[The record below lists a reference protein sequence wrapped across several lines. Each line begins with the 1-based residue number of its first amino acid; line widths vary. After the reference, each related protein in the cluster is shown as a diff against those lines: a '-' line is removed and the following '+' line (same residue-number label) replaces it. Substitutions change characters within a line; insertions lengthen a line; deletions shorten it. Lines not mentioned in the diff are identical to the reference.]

1 MGLFDAIF
9 RRNTSSS
16 GGARPPPDKTKWIR
30 AFVKKRVI
38 QDPIAIVQGF
48 SPAMVEQLPPEVLLG
63 LPEGTLVTI
72 VETFAA
78 LKLQGVSDSEALQR
92 IERHRSMIGSGTMPS
107 PLSLESY
114 IWYRVSL
121 EHSDAGPLPEEHIA
135 DCVLMARTLYKC

>member
-9 RRNTSSS
+9 GKSTSNS
-16 GGARPPPDKTKWIR
+16 GGTRPPPDKIKWIR

-38 QDPIAIVQGF
+38 QDPRAIVYGL

-78 LKLQGVSDSEALQR
+78 LKSQGVPDSEALQR
-92 IERHRSMIGSGTMPS
+92 IERHRSMIGSGAMPA

-114 IWYRVSL
+114 IEYRVSL
-121 EHSDAGPLPEEHIA
+121 EHSNAEPLLEEHIA
-135 DCVLMARTLYKC
+135 DCILMARTLYKC